1 MDNNATITTTTTKTP
16 IITTKTNLTD
26 NTMNSNSSNKTIW
39 KEIKIKHKTYLYT
52 WQFQIEFAFLS
63 GIQFVHHFVNIG
75 LEMSEKKKL
84 NPKCTYI
91 SLCSRYLDFVT
102 HSYCGMTSLKPEE

>member
-39 KEIKIKHKTYLYT
+39 KEIKNKTYLYT

-84 NPKCTYI
+84 NSKCTYI
-91 SLCSRYLDFVT
+91 SLCSRHLDFVT
-102 HSYCGMTSLKPEE
+102 HSYCGMTSSKPEE